1 MNDFRLVVHV
11 ATFMLNSIIR
21 AALMYVSLFNVL
33 FILLSR
39 YISGQILQV
48 VSVTTRLLLGKFPGK
63 FEGLRCCL
71 PFDCQFYP

>member
-1 MNDFRLVVHV
+1 MNDFRLAVHV
-11 ATFMLNSIIR
+11 AMFMLNSIIL
-21 AALMYVSLFNVL
+21 ALMYVSLFNVL